1 MFERRSLSLPI
12 TLGVLMI
19 VVIVALIVGWVIL
32 TASNAMQSPQS
43 PLYWTLLTVGSL
55 LFVLVLVGV
64 VMYLTLSIKAINLNR
79 RQSNFIDSVTH
90 ELKSPIASLKLYLQ
104 TLSLR
109 KVTEEE
115 RSQFHRFMMD
125 DVERLDGLIS
135 HLLDA
140 GMIERKPDDQ
150 QYETIELS
158 ELIRNC
164 VATVCAR
171 YRVSAS
177 TVELDLLPCKIRAPR
192 VDAIMIFRNLID
204 NAVKY
209 AGTPPQVNVSLRIE
223 GDFTVIEITDNGA
236 GIPKEQHRRVFG
248 RFVRLGKELQRKKP
262 GTGLGLYIVRT
273 LVKQLGGKVRV
284 LDLDK
289 KMGTVFEVRLPGKK
303 SSRTDPSV
311 PTIVQDD
318 KLPAAPIDQ
327 LEGEDML
334 SVGEDLGSS

>member
-171 YRVSAS
+171 YQVPAS
-177 TVELDLLPCKIRAPR
+177 TVEMDLLPCKIRAPR
-192 VDAIMIFRNLID
+192 VDAIMIFRNLVD

>member
-32 TASNAMQSPQS
+32 TASRAVQSPQS
-43 PLYWTLLTVGSL
+43 PLYWTMLTVGSL

-109 KVTEEE
+109 KVTDEE

-140 GMIERKPDDQ
+140 GTIEKPQDDQ

-171 YRVSAS
+171 YRVPES
-177 TVELDLLPCKIRAPR
+177 TVEMDLQPCRIRAPR
-192 VDAIMIFRNLID
+192 VDAIMIFRNLVD

-223 GDFTVIEITDNGA
+223 GDFAVIEITDNGA
-236 GIPKEQHRRVFG
+236 GIPKEQHRKVFG

-284 LDLDK
+284 LDRDK

-303 SSRTDPSV
+303 SGRSD
-311 PTIVQDD
+311 
-318 KLPAAPIDQ
+318 PAASTMIQDGKSPAVPIEQ
-327 LEGEDML
+327 LDGEDML
-334 SVGEDLGSS
+334 SVGESPG